1 MKKRAVNKYDLSE
14 YATVIDIV
22 KYKHESDMMKFNLL
36 MTFFR
41 ILGESYHEG

>member
-1 MKKRAVNKYDLSE
+1 MKERTVSKYTLSE

-22 KYKHESDMMKFNLL
+22 KHKHDSDMIRFNLL

-41 ILGESYHEG
+41 IMGERYYQR